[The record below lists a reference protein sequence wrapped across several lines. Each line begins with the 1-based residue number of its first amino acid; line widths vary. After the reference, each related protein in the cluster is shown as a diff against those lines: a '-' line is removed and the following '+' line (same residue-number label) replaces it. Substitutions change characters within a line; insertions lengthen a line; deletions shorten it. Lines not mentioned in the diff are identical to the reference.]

1 MNNKHICIYKNG
13 KILIYGRPS
22 WTPDFPLALTNIS
35 KESYVCP
42 KNKKY
47 FMYTDVHT
55 KTYFVYKKIY
65 IYIYNFPALN
75 PKSGRPQQLQICK
88 GCQRRCLH
96 VNIACKQSGNKSNP
110 DPSTK
115 RGRLSP
121 RNRPPFLK
129 DPKP

>member
-42 KNKKY
+42 KKQKILHVY
-47 FMYTDVHT
+47 RC
-55 KTYFVYKKIY
+55 TYQDIFRVYIY

-75 PKSGRPQQLQICK
+75 PKSGRPQQLQVCK
-88 GCQRRCLH
+88 ECHG
-96 VNIACKQSGNKSNP
+96 S
-110 DPSTK
+110 
-115 RGRLSP
+115 
-121 RNRPPFLK
+121 
-129 DPKP
+129 